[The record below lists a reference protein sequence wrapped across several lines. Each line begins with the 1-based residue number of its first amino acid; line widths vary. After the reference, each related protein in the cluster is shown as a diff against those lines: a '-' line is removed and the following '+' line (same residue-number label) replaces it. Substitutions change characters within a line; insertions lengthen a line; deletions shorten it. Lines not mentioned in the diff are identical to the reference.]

1 MMAWDP
7 HTYLTYADHRTRPA
21 AELLARIRIASPQL
35 VYDLG
40 CGPGNSTALLRE
52 RWPRARIVGVDN
64 SPAMLERAA
73 QDGPQA
79 EWQEADLAH
88 FVPETPADLL
98 FSNAA
103 YHWVSGHDTLFPK
116 LVAALNPGGA
126 LAVQMPANFDAPSHA
141 LLRRTAAHGPW
152 AAALRGADRVDP
164 VAAPEVYYRFLSG
177 LARDLD
183 IWFSEYLQC
192 LDGADPVLNWVKG
205 TALVPY
211 LSRLDEEMAGAFL
224 AAYGARLQAAYPP
237 EGNGVTL
244 FPFRRLFLI
253 AYR

>member
-1 MMAWDP
+1 MAWDP

-40 CGPGNSTALLRE
+40 CGPGNSTALLRK

-73 QDGPQA
+73 RDGPQA
-79 EWQEADLAH
+79 DWREADLAN

-103 YHWVSGHDTLFPK
+103 YHWVDRHDTVFPE

-126 LAVQMPANFDAPSHA
+126 LAVQMPANFDAPSHV
-141 LLRRTAAHGPW
+141 LLRRTAANGPW
-152 AAALRGADRVDP
+152 AATLQGTDRVDP
-164 VAAPEVYYRFLSG
+164 VAAPEVYYQRLSG

-183 IWFSEYLQC
+183 IWSTEYLQC

-211 LSRLDEEMAGAFL
+211 LSRLDEEMAAAFL
-224 AAYGARLQAAYPP
+224 AAYGARLRAAYPP